1 MFVHVM
7 HQCHVHVMHQSIIFA
22 VLRVYVL
29 APTHLKY
36 KYTKQWFF
44 TVIFLT
50 FDLFHKANLKTKT
63 VIYRHVL

>member
-1 MFVHVM
+1 M

-29 APTHLKY
+29 VPTHLEL

-44 TVIFLT
+44 TIT
-50 FDLFHKANLKTKT
+50 FWHIVNTGLD
-63 VIYRHVL
+63 